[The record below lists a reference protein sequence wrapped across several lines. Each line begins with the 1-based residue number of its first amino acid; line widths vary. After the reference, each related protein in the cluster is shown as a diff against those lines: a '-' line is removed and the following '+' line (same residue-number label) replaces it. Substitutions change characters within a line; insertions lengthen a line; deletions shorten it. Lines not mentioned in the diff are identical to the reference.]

1 MEKKRDEKLNL
12 IRKIYIYMTSQKKK
26 QQHKMASS
34 QGNSN
39 KKKKSKLTD
48 NSAFFAHT
56 LAYVYVYIC
65 ASFFFFST
73 MIKVRNYKL
82 QTRERCFALKRT

>member
-26 QQHKMASS
+26 KQHKMASS

-39 KKKKSKLTD
+39 KKKKVS
-48 NSAFFAHT
+48 
-56 LAYVYVYIC
+56 
-65 ASFFFFST
+65 
-73 MIKVRNYKL
+73 
-82 QTRERCFALKRT
+82 